1 MLIQKARALT
11 AALLWPS
18 AAGQGAMVATLSNP
32 GYKGY
37 SADVQCCCGQ
47 AQLAEAR
54 QQADA
59 VEAAR
64 AAAADAA
71 ARLGAGPRRDVAA
84 QAPQDGGAASPEHSP
99 RPASRG
105 APPSPRRDI
114 GALLEEMEAL
124 RARLQAR
131 PFRVWVGFEVKGD
144 STSPRSWK

>member
-1 MLIQKARALT
+1 ML
-11 AALLWPS
+11 LL
-18 AAGQGAMVATLSNP
+18 A
-32 GYKGY
+32 
-37 SADVQCCCGQ
+37 CGQ

-71 ARLGAGPRRDVAA
+71 ARLGAGPRRDVGA
-84 QAPQDGGAASPEHSP
+84 QAPQDGGAASPDHSR
-99 RPASRG
+99 RPMTQG
-105 APPSPRRDI
+105 ALASPRRDI

-131 PFRVWVGFEVKGD
+131 VLPLLQDYRDLGIRDLK
-144 STSPRSWK
+144 P